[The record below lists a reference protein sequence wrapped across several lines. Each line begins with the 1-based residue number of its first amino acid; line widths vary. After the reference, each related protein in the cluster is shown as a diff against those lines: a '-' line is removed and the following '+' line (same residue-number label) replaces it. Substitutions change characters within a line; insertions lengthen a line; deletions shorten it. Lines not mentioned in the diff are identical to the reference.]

1 MTMKPNPLH
10 LPGLLLATAACS
22 PLVAQDLKID
32 FGRPTTPVAAGY
44 VGYIANHEVPTEFT
58 AQTFSA
64 FGGTDNITVTP
75 SFGAPPVAG
84 QNPQMIDRGSADAL
98 LRDWIGI
105 DNRSPANYVG
115 DPMTITVTGVPAGTY
130 RWKSYHHDPNDQ
142 TGLINITITDKD
154 GATLIENF
162 DQTNGAVTPATFERV
177 IRSDGASAIAFK
189 MDCLQNGG
197 NTGFSIMNAF
207 EILDLDSDKDGLLD
221 LWEDQYFG
229 DDSGTVEPGDITP
242 QDGTGNPDDDGLDNL
257 AEQAAGT
264 DPNDPDSDDD
274 GITDGEELTTGAD
287 GYVTN
292 PLDSDTD
299 DDTLL
304 DGEETSGALNPFT
317 GGVQGS
323 PPGDPTNP
331 TLADTDADA
340 VNDAAEIFGDSG
352 WITDPNAADS
362 DGDGYNDGYE
372 IANTGGGFDPTVDDS
387 AADFDAD
394 LLDNA
399 AELAAGTN
407 PLLADTDA
415 DGRTDND
422 EVNGTPTSNPLLADT
437 DGDLI
442 SDGDEVTNGVDPAD
456 PNDPADYP
464 RVPHL
469 QVAFATPTGPLELFY
484 QPYLALH
491 ETNSLDSDPV
501 AGNALGVDRLAQPFP
516 AFGTT
521 VSLSFSYPDLDRVSF
536 TEDQL
541 KAVKQMYDRGAGDTA
556 GYLGTNSA
564 LVRSWIGTDARTAV
578 YGNGTTVP
586 TTLRLQLDAL
596 PAGSYLLRTYHH
608 DVEFQHGLFAIRV
621 TDADS
626 ADELLS
632 DRFRITQSKPTL
644 LVGNYDDPGP
654 GNGPELLRSTVEQVV
669 RSNGTDPVVIDF
681 QKTELPAAL
690 EAEPGRS
697 SFFLLNAL
705 ELSAVVDSDNDDI
718 PDDVETAIFGD
729 LATSD
734 GTTDADADGLN
745 DLTELLLNLDP
756 KDDDSDN
763 DGLADGVETD
773 ARMAGSGAVT
783 ITDFTF
789 IPATEAVSL
798 DWSPAVAGTVVAGT
812 DLADFPEVAAS
823 MVTPPASFYLP
834 AALSGSPQ
842 AFFRVLGPPP
852 GTGTD
857 PFDADTDNDGIA
869 DGEETIAGA
878 DGYVTNPL
886 AADSDGDGFIDGH
899 EVYAGSSPLLN
910 TDLPDRDGDGYNN
923 ATETAGGSDPDD
935 SASVPVP
942 STDVALYVDFN
953 SNQDEGGDSAT
964 NTDPALS
971 TANHN
976 QKGYQSYHANHEVIT
991 EFTTANYTAFGAT
1004 VTLTPTWPDTTRN
1017 TVMQMLD
1024 RNDQDAAGVVV
1035 VGSNDAQWKG
1045 DQVNLLTDWIGC
1057 DTRTGEGGNGD
1068 YDGVTGT
1075 PTRLELTLGGLP
1087 AGTYDWRSFHHDTEN
1102 VWSDFQ
1108 MEVSTDGG
1116 VTYTPAGSFQMS
1128 CSTGT
1133 GTPAAPVDRIQRGY
1147 PTNQSPLPEDMSS
1160 VASTTF
1166 TADGVNNVVVRFI
1179 PLVDTNTHRRIWG
1192 INGFQLTRQ
1201 PD

>member
-1 MTMKPNPLH
+1 MKPHLLPLS
-10 LPGLLLATAACS
+10 GLLAAIACC
-22 PLVAQDLKID
+22 PMAAQDLQID
-32 FGRPTTPVAAGY
+32 FCNLTSTLKAGWQAYRAADK
-44 VGYIANHEVPTEFT
+44 VQTDFNAK
-58 AQTFSA
+58 TFSA

-75 SFGAPPVAG
+75 TWTGSPLAS
-84 QNPQMIDRGSADAL
+84 QNPRMIVRTQTSPDNAL
-98 LRDWIGI
+98 YQDFIAI
-105 DNRSPANYVG
+105 DNRAPNNFPG

-130 RWKSYHHDPNDQ
+130 RWRSYHHDPNDQ
-142 TGLINITITDKD
+142 TGLINLTITDKD

-162 DQTNGAVTPATFERV
+162 DQSNAATTPATFERV
-177 IRSDGASAIAFK
+177 IRSDGVAAITLK
-189 MDCLQNGG
+189 LDCLQTGN
-197 NTGFSIMNAF
+197 NTGFSILNGF
-207 EILDLDSDKDGLLD
+207 EIIDLDTDKDGLLD

-229 DDSGTVEPGDITP
+229 DDSGTVEPDDLTP

-257 AEQAAGT
+257 GEQAAGT
-264 DPNDPDSDDD
+264 DPTDPDSDDD
-274 GITDGEELTTGAD
+274 EITDGEEVTTGAD

-292 PLDSDTD
+292 PLANDTD
-299 DDTLL
+299 GDTLR
-304 DGEETSGALNPFT
+304 DGEETSGSVNPFT
-317 GGVQGS
+317 GGVQGT

-331 TLADTDADA
+331 ILADTDGDA

-387 AADFDAD
+387 AADFDGD

-399 AELAAGTN
+399 GELAAGTN
-407 PLLADTDA
+407 PLLADTDG
-415 DGRTDND
+415 DGRTDGE
-422 EVNGTPTSNPLLADT
+422 EVTGPPTSNPLLVDT

-442 SDGDEVTNGVDPAD
+442 GDGDEVNNGVDPAD
-456 PNDPADYP
+456 PNDKADYP
-464 RVPHL
+464 KTPHL
-469 QVAFATPTGPLELFY
+469 QVAFADMDGPLQLFY
-484 QPYLALH
+484 QPYLAIQ

-501 AGNALGVDRLAQPFP
+501 GGDANGVDRLSQPFVTDLL
-516 AFGTT
+516 GT
-521 VSLSFSYPDLDRVSF
+521 VNLSVSYPDLDRVSF

-541 KAVKQMYDRGAGDTA
+541 RAVKQMYDRGAGLA
-556 GYLGTNSA
+556 ANYLGTKSA
-564 LVRSWIGTDARTAV
+564 LVRSWIGTDARTV
-578 YGNGTTVP
+578 SFGNGTAVP
-586 TTLRLQLDAL
+586 TTLRLQLDGV

-608 DVEFQHGLFAIRV
+608 DAELQHGLFGIRV

-626 ADELLS
+626 ADQLLS
-632 DRFRITQSKPTL
+632 DRFRITQSSPSL
-644 LVGNYDDPGP
+644 LVTNYDDPGP

-669 RSNGTDPVVIDF
+669 RSNGTDPIVLDF

-697 SFFLLNAL
+697 SFFLLNGL
-705 ELSAVVDSDNDDI
+705 ELNTVADSDNDDL

-734 GTTDADADGLN
+734 GTTDTDDDGLS

-756 KDDDSDN
+756 KDDDSDG
-763 DGLADGVETD
+763 DGLADGLETD
-773 ARMAGSGAVT
+773 ARMAGAGAVT

-798 DWSPAVAGTVVAGT
+798 DWLPAVTGTVVAGT

-834 AALSGSPQ
+834 AALSGSPN

-857 PFDADTDNDGIA
+857 PYDADTDNDGVS
-869 DGEETIAGA
+869 DGDEANTYAS
-878 DGYVTNPL
+878 DPL
-886 AADSDGDGFIDGH
+886 DNDSDDDGFIDGH
-899 EVYAGSSPLLN
+899 EVYAGSDPTLAS
-910 TDLPDRDGDGYNN
+910 DLPDRDGDGYNN
-923 ATETAGGSDPDD
+923 ATETAGGSSPDD
-935 SASVPVP
+935 PNSVPVP

-953 SNQDEGGDSAT
+953 SNQDDGGDSAT

-976 QKGYQSYHANHEVIT
+976 QKGYQSYHANHEVLA

-1004 VTLTPTWPDTTRN
+1004 VTLTPTWPDTTAN
-1017 TVMQMLD
+1017 TVMQSID
-1024 RNDQDAAGVVV
+1024 RTDQDAAGVVV
-1035 VGSNDAQWKG
+1035 GGNDAQWKG
-1045 DQVNLLTDWIGC
+1045 DQINLLTDWIGC
-1057 DTRTGEGGNGD
+1057 DTRTSVSGNGN

-1116 VTYTPAGSFQMS
+1116 LTYGAPIGPFGMS

-1133 GTPAAPVDRIQRGY
+1133 GTPAAPSDRIQRGY

-1160 VASTTF
+1160 VVTTTF
-1166 TADGVNNVVVRFI
+1166 TADGFNNVVVRFT
-1179 PLVDTNTHRRIWG
+1179 PLTDTNTHRQFWG
-1192 INGFQLTRQ
+1192 INGFHLTRQ